1 MTTMVELLA
10 AIGTHVGAFEV
21 PAVASVNVAAGMS
34 DLAPDAT
41 TTIPLAK
48 LGHAASIKEATA

>member
-10 AIGTHVGAFEV
+10 AIGTHVGAFEP

-41 TTIPLAK
+41 PTIPLTE